1 MRHGPTARKALIG
14 AVLFAAALVPP
25 APASGGDGNGGPR
38 GDDKPSRVLII
49 MLDQARPDTI
59 ERYDM
64 DNVKQLMRDGA
75 SFPNALVGHMAA
87 ETVISHNV
95 ITSSQFPKHMGWSN
109 EVHRDVDGVLGS
121 PGDYYVTSS
130 MSCSQFTALIEHG
143 GYKKLPDYLDD
154 RFGST
159 SKFVS
164 IAQKRTAVCPAGPT
178 GSVADGDGTDPED
191 IIFQIRGS
199 GGAACDPAYAASG
212 WREPEYAN
220 GTPPAYLGLFPCSR
234 WSTWQG
240 SPAYGTGTIL
250 PGRIYPLEGDRFVP
264 GRHPLHVGGDNWSA
278 DAAIRVIESEPVT
291 GNAPTWRGMLVSLGG
306 IDKLGHM
313 WGPEDEGEP
322 GALPGSDAEMR
333 HLPFIAKNADVQV
346 GRIVD
351 ALEARGLLDET
362 LIVITAD
369 HAAQTGRPFHGVF
382 EGVPAPDGINC
393 STGGLRSD
401 CNWYFGRDAD
411 ETYLDPSPAIAGFR
425 DALTPPGG
433 VTNLRFSYQDGHV
446 AAWLNDNS
454 RTMKRQAADAALDLP
469 GVIASYYL
477 DDDEDDYRL
486 FGTNRMSRSERNWF
500 RRHGDRLVDTMA
512 APYGPDVTALL
523 ETDVTYGVMGDHGGH
538 TRLIQNIPMIFH
550 GPGVGSKDSG
560 KEIRLVDVMPTIL
573 ETMGIRYDKHDID
586 GKAVRLSRRG
596 RH

>member
-1 MRHGPTARKALIG
+1 MTRRRIATRMLIG
-14 AVLFAAALVPP
+14 SILLALAVASPAA
-25 APASGGDGNGGPR
+25 GDGKGGHGKH
-38 GDDKPSRVLII
+38 GDRDKPSRVLII

-64 DNVKQLMRDGA
+64 DNVEELMRRGT

-95 ITSSQFPKHMGWSN
+95 ITSSQFPKNMGWSN
-109 EVHRDVDGVLGS
+109 EVYRDVDGVLGP

-130 MSCSQFTALIEHG
+130 LSCNQFKALIEHG

-154 RFGST
+154 RFGSA

-178 GSVADGDGTDPED
+178 SSAADGDATDPED

-199 GGAACDPAYAASG
+199 GGTACDPAYAASS

-220 GTPPAYLGLFPCSR
+220 GTPPLYLGLFPCSR

-240 SPAYGTGTIL
+240 AGAYGTGSIL

-278 DAAIRVIESEPVT
+278 DAAIRVIENDP
-291 GNAPTWRGMLVSLGG
+291 AWRGMLVSLGG

-313 WGPEDEGEP
+313 WGPEDDGRENGQP
-322 GALPGSDAEMR
+322 APPGSEQEMR

-346 GRIVD
+346 GRMVD
-351 ALEARGLLDET
+351 ALRAKRLLDDT

-369 HAAQTGRPFHGVF
+369 HAAQTGREFHGVF
-382 EGVPAPDGINC
+382 EGFPPPNGIGCNPP
-393 STGGLRSD
+393 STGLRSD

-411 ETYLDPSPAIAGFR
+411 EVYLDPSPAIAGFR

-433 VTNLRFSYQDGHV
+433 LTNFWFSYRDGHV
-446 AAWLNDNS
+446 SAWLNDNS
-454 RTMKRQAADAALDLP
+454 RAMKRQAADAALNLP

-486 FGTNRMSRSERNWF
+486 FATNRMTRSEREWF
-500 RRHGDRLVDTMA
+500 ERHGGRLVDTMA

-538 TRLIQNIPMIFH
+538 NRLIQNIPMIFH
-550 GPGVGSKDSG
+550 GPGVGSKDSD

-573 ETMGIRYDKHDID
+573 ETMGIRYHRRDID
-586 GKAVRLSRRG
+586 GRAVQLSRRD
-596 RH
+596 RD